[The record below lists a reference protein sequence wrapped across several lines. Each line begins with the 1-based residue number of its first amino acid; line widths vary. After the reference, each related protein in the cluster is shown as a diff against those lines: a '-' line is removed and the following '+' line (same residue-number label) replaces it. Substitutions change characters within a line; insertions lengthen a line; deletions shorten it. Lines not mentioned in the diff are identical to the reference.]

1 MNVFHFGTIFK
12 SLIFSSGVSF
22 PYLTNKKS
30 IQLMI
35 LLDIPKKLHKLVL
48 PRRIPTCYDCITPRR
63 ATKIQLSRQFLTW
76 SHFLCAL
83 STGRG
88 PVVMHLQFKSVQ
100 GVHDTKIV
108 QTLFPQLPNGLDESL
123 FLCSLETL
131 AHILP
136 VDDVPDGL
144 HVVRPDV
151 FVLQATI
158 R

>member
-1 MNVFHFGTIFK
+1 
-12 SLIFSSGVSF
+12 
-22 PYLTNKKS
+22 
-30 IQLMI
+30 
-35 LLDIPKKLHKLVL
+35 
-48 PRRIPTCYDCITPRR
+48 
-63 ATKIQLSRQFLTW
+63 
-76 SHFLCAL
+76 
-83 STGRG
+83 
-88 PVVMHLQFKSVQ
+88 MHLQFKSVQ

-151 FVLQATI
+151 FVLQVVGVLPDVDAQEWDEAWGV
-158 R
+158 RVRKE